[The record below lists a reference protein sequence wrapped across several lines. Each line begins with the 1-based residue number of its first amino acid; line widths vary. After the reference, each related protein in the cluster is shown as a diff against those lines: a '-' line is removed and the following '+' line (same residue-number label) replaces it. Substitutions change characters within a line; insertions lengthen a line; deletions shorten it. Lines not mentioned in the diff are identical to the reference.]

1 MSDFNASEGDLI
13 DVADPSLVTV
23 SSDSGGNTV
32 ITSRSSN
39 TSSITLSKIDIEN
52 FDTSYLI

>member
-39 TSSITLSKIDIEN
+39 TSSITLSRIDIEN